1 MADDPIG
8 PWEAPPDDVAEQEQE
23 VVPDPDEDDWMP
35 DEDDLPMEANP
46 ADVSEQLTVVDI
58 DDEN

>member
-1 MADDPIG
+1 MADDPIE
-8 PWEAPPDDVAEQEQE
+8 PWEAPPEDVAEQEQE
-23 VVPDPDEDDWMP
+23 VVPDPDVDDWMP
-35 DEDDLPMEANP
+35 DEADLPMEANP